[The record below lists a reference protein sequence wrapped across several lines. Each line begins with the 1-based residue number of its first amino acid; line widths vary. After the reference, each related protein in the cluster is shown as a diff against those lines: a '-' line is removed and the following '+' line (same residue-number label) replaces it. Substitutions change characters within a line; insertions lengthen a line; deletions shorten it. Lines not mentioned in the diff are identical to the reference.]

1 MTCAEFDLLAVS
13 DEPAERTLALEH
25 AATCPRCVET
35 LAGWQRLD
43 ELVEDWRREQPVA
56 PPFLGARIAR
66 AAEAAEPVASQARP
80 ALAAPE
86 PGRRERVS
94 RRSGRSARSW
104 PAVAAAAAALL
115 AVVGGLSLRS
125 ANAGPAFASGGL
137 LAAEALREAENA
149 ERSHARAV
157 AKLEAAVQPL
167 LERGTDPNVPAEQ
180 AALLLAYRDRL
191 QFLDRT
197 LDEVEGFLQENPHN
211 AKARTLLLAGY
222 IEKREI
228 LGEVLAL
235 AAKNPDLGGTAS

>member
-1 MTCAEFDLLAVS
+1 MTCTEFELLAVS
-13 DEPAERTLALEH
+13 DEPAERELALEH
-25 AATCPRCVET
+25 AAACPRCAET
-35 LAGWQRLD
+35 LAGWRRLD

-66 AAEAAEPVASQARP
+66 AARAAESAAPRARP
-80 ALAAPE
+80 AAPAPVE
-86 PGRRERVS
+86 GRRERAS
-94 RRSGRSARSW
+94 RRSGRSARTW
-104 PAVAAAAAALL
+104 PAAVAAAAVL
-115 AVVGGLSLRS
+115 AVVAGLSLRS
-125 ANAGPAFASGGL
+125 ANAGPAAASGGL

-167 LERGTDPNVPAEQ
+167 LERGTDPAVPAEQ

-197 LDEVEGFLQENPHN
+197 LEEVDGFLQENPYN

>member
-1 MTCAEFDLLAVS
+1 VTCAEFELLAVS
-13 DEPAERTLALEH
+13 DEPGERELALEH
-25 AATCPRCVET
+25 AATCPRCAET
-35 LAGWQRLD
+35 LAGWRRLD
-43 ELVEDWRREQPVA
+43 ELVGDWRREQPEA
-56 PPFLGARIAR
+56 PPFLGTRIAR
-66 AAEAAEPVASQARP
+66 AAEAAESAAPQVRP
-80 ALAAPE
+80 ASKRLTP
-86 PGRRERVS
+86 RRHQPAL
-94 RRSGRSARSW
+94 RRSGRSARTW
-104 PAVAAAAAALL
+104 PAVAAAAAAVL
-115 AVVGGLSLRS
+115 AVVAGLSLRS
-125 ANAGPAFASGGL
+125 ANAGPAAASGGL

-197 LDEVEGFLQENPHN
+197 LDEVEGFLQENPYN